1 MASIEQSSS
10 PPKIEAASS
19 IHFLYLSCTLTSLI
33 STSPTLVFQLP
44 LRDFLLKF
52 NDHVKLKYINFSASN
67 SHEGLVCGAKL
78 EDVQVTVGLYKFLD
92 GAILIGDG
100 NNTLEVLKEERC

>member
-19 IHFLYLSCTLTSLI
+19 IQVLYLSWTVTSLI

-44 LRDFLLKF
+44 LSDFLLKF
-52 NDHVKLKYINFSASN
+52 EDDVKLIFW
-67 SHEGLVCGAKL
+67 KL
-78 EDVQVTVGLYKFLD
+78 PTHMRALYVEP
-92 GAILIGDG
+92 
-100 NNTLEVLKEERC
+100 NLKMCRSQ